1 MTFAEIGK
9 LAYFMRTSPKLKIA
23 LINGRIANAKSGG
36 KCNFTRANQVEF
48 RMQNIFQKICIIFAY
63 VTRAASIF
71 VHVIHT
77 YMIYDI
83 AY

>member
-36 KCNFTRANQVEF
+36 KVEG
-48 RMQNIFQKICIIFAY
+48 NAISLGLIKSHFACK
-63 VTRAASIF
+63 TFSKRFA
-71 VHVIHT
+71 
-77 YMIYDI
+77 
-83 AY
+83 

>member
-36 KCNFTRANQVEF
+36 KVEGNAISLGLIKSHLACKTFSKDLHNFRICHTRSI
-48 RMQNIFQKICIIFAY
+48 NIC
-63 VTRAASIF
+63 TC
-71 VHVIHT
+71 HT
-77 YMIYDI
+77 YIYDI
-83 AY
+83 